1 MEMLAAIEEGG
12 DAFLLFTLMIIGIFI
27 TMLLTITR

>member
-12 DAFLLFTLMIIGIFI
+12 DAFLLFTLMIIGIFV
-27 TMLLTITR
+27 TLLLTITR